1 LIGWLKSFQRKVAG
15 PYKRWDFGV
24 LYAILFLTIFR
35 LSEVEYIVRH
45 KPDILGAII
54 PALQHP
60 FQGTDWQAPYGL
72 LWYGISELVYHAYPT
87 PQGYVTIT
95 ALVDGVLMW
104 KIRNHRLVLVLYIF
118 SSWYE
123 FNQAPYNLPPMWM
136 SLLGLWNPWAV
147 LLGPLTKFPDL
158 PNQIAFV
165 FYTPIL
171 STQGNYNRFWQFWF
185 YFLILLPSIGILATK
200 AYKRKREKNSQPIGR
215 PI

>member
-1 LIGWLKSFQRKVAG
+1 MGWLKWFQRKLGG
-15 PYKRWDFGV
+15 PYKRWDFII
-24 LYAILFLTIFR
+24 LYSILFLTVFR
-35 LSEVEYIVRH
+35 LSEVDYIVTH
-45 KPDILGAII
+45 KPDILGAIL

-72 LWYGISELVYHAYPT
+72 IWYAISEGVYHLYPT
-87 PQGYVTIT
+87 PAGYVTIT
-95 ALVDGVLMW
+95 ALVDALVMW
-104 KIRNHRLVLVLYIF
+104 TIRKHRLVEILYLF

-136 SLLGLWNPWAV
+136 SMVGILNPWGV

-165 FYTPIL
+165 VYTPLL

-185 YFLILLPSIGILATK
+185 YFLILLPSIGILVERAVKAFKQRRGTESAT
-200 AYKRKREKNSQPIGR
+200 E
-215 PI
+215 